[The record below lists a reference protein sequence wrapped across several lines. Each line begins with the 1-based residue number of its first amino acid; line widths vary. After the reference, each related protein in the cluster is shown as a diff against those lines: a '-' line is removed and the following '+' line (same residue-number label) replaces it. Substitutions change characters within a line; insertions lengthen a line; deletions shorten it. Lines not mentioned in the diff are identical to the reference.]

1 MVRAARIA
9 IPLVLALLPGCDA
22 APSPSTSATPL
33 AISDPSPSA
42 LPHALRTCENN
53 EVLPAY
59 RVSYPDDWFVHPT
72 DPEADVP
79 ACTYFGPEPF
89 EYFRASEP
97 ENTPWSVVV
106 LVVSGCLVSEQ
117 DPFSERSEIVDG
129 FRATISEYSHGVNV
143 HRYNWIVELVK
154 APECELDRTGF
165 IQTAQWQPG
174 DYETNKEVLDAMARS
189 WDFLRDD
196 R

>member
-1 MVRAARIA
+1 
-9 IPLVLALLPGCDA
+9 LP
-22 APSPSTSATPL
+22 
-33 AISDPSPSA
+33 I
-42 LPHALRTCENN
+42 ALRQCENN

-59 RVSYPDDWFVHPT
+59 RLSYPVDWFVHPA
-72 DPEADVP
+72 DPEAEVP
-79 ACTYFGPEPF
+79 PCTYFGPEPF
-89 EYFRASEP
+89 EYFRATEP

-165 IQTAQWQPG
+165 IQTAEWQPG
-174 DYETNKEVLDAMARS
+174 DYEANKTVLDTMARS